1 MFNFTISQ
9 ILARA
14 DLLVDRPSIDVAI
27 AHIADDIAR
36 DYQGMCRCLSPS
48 CMVGCRLRV
57 N

>member
-1 MFNFTISQ
+1 MSNFTISQ

-14 DLLVDRPSIDVAI
+14 DLLVDRPSIDGAI